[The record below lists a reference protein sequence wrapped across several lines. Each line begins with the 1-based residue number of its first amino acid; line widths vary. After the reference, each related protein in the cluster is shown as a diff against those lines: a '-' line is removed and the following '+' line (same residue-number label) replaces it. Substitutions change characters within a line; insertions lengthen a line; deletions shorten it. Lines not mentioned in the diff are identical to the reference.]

1 MTPLDVTDHLVWE
14 MVRQVGPLVEAT
26 TRWNLRLH
34 EMQCRVLPKEAG
46 YEELVL
52 GRLRGAGVCVEANAS
67 RGIIERLLEYII
79 EGNAMGA
86 YEPSTQEL
94 MLVRENVDDSNLD
107 GLRVIV
113 GHELVHRGQ
122 HVTYPFVFERV
133 NQATRQLVLYLE
145 QARPDMAAI
154 MEVVRSIKPMM
165 SLIESHAYYVQGML
179 ARLHFPNAR
188 VETHVSLPAL
198 LLRVFGGQKIAQ
210 YTDAVPAIAEAAQ
223 AGSVDALYGRLR

>member
-1 MTPLDVTDHLVWE
+1 
-14 MVRQVGPLVEAT
+14 MVRQVGPLVEAI
-26 TRWNLRLH
+26 TRWNLRLDQ
-34 EMQCRVLPKEAG
+34 MRCRVLPKEAG

-52 GRLRGAGVCVEANAS
+52 GRLRGAGIYVEANAS
-67 RGIIERLLEYII
+67 PGIIERLLEYVI

-122 HVTYPFVFERV
+122 HVTYPFLFERV

-145 QARPDMAAI
+145 QARPDLAAI
-154 MEVVRSIKPMM
+154 REVVRVIQPMM

-179 ARLHFPNAR
+179 ARLHFPDAH
-188 VETHVSLPAL
+188 VETHVSLPVL
-198 LLRVFGGQKIAQ
+198 LLRIFGGQKIAQ
-210 YTDAVPAIAEAAQ
+210 YTDAVPAITEATQ
-223 AGSVDALYGRLR
+223 AGTVDALYSRLR